1 MGPRD
6 QGGDPGRC
14 QGESAG
20 SWAWGQ
26 LLWEPRTAG
35 PGVHPP
41 GLSEGEVQWALLCN
55 HPQSAGAG
63 VRTLAGIAR
72 AALKAP
78 EPPLSES
85 GADPGAPSTREGP
98 SLGLSHDFWEKITL
112 IIARKMEKPAS

>member
-1 MGPRD
+1 M
-6 QGGDPGRC
+6 
-14 QGESAG
+14 
-20 SWAWGQ
+20 
-26 LLWEPRTAG
+26 
-35 PGVHPP
+35 
-41 GLSEGEVQWALLCN
+41 QWALLCN
-55 HPQSAGAG
+55 HRQSAGAG

-78 EPPLSES
+78 EPPPSES